1 MLILL
6 LLDYLGTFAFAI
18 SGALKAARKGMDLF
32 GLAVLAIVTAIGG
45 GTLRDVLLSE
55 RPFWLTDANYLYLAL
70 LATLAVAA
78 LYRLVSRYETLL
90 LWFDAVGLG
99 TFTVIGASRAM
110 EGGVGLIG
118 TVFFACLTTIGGG
131 MLRDVLAGD
140 VPVVLKREVYA
151 LAAVLGALLYWFL
164 RLGGVPDSVTAPVV
178 MVLVTVLRLL
188 AMHYK
193 LGVPTL
199 LGRGQPAD

>member
-1 MLILL
+1 MLL
-6 LLDYLGTFAFAI
+6 LLFDYLGTFALSI
-18 SGALKAARKGMDLF
+18 SGALKAARQGMDLF

-45 GTLRDVLLSE
+45 GTLRDVLLGE

-110 EGGVGLIG
+110 GEGVGLMG
-118 TVFFACLTTIGGG
+118 TVLFACLTAIGGG

-140 VPVVLKREVYA
+140 VPIVLRREIYA
-151 LAAVLGALLYWFL
+151 LAAVLGAFLYWFL
-164 RLGGVPDSVTAPVV
+164 LHWPLPNAVAAPLVV
-178 MVLVTVLRLL
+178 VLVTALRLL
-188 AMHYK
+188 AIRYA
-193 LGVPTL
+193 LGLPTVRTRE
-199 LGRGQPAD
+199 G

>member
-1 MLILL
+1 MLL
-6 LLDYLGTFAFAI
+6 LLFDYLGTFAFAI
-18 SGALKAARKGMDLF
+18 SGALKAARQGMDLF

-45 GTLRDVLLSE
+45 GTLRDVLLGE

-110 EGGVGLIG
+110 GEGVGLMG
-118 TVFFACLTTIGGG
+118 TVLFACLTAIGGG

-140 VPVVLKREVYA
+140 VPIVLRREIYA
-151 LAAVLGALLYWFL
+151 LAAVLGAFLYWFL
-164 RLGGVPDSVTAPVV
+164 LHWPLPNAVAAPLVV
-178 MVLVTVLRLL
+178 VLVTALRLL
-188 AMHYK
+188 AIRYA
-193 LGVPTL
+193 LGLPTVRTRE
-199 LGRGQPAD
+199 G